1 MKPPGRLYFKDRTDG
16 ASDGCQPV
24 QYLTPEAYLARERA
38 AETKSEY
45 VDGVLVAMSG
55 ATREHV
61 LITVSVVRE
70 LSSQLRNRPCEVYA
84 QDMRVHIVES
94 GMYAYPDVVVVC
106 GPPEF
111 QDNELDV
118 LLNPTLIIEVLSP
131 STEGCDRGLKFARY
145 RRRASLKEFVAIA
158 QDRLSVERYSRQGE
172 QWVLTEATSLDEV
185 IELPSITCTLALHD
199 VYDTIEGLRADP
211 GWSPEPPR

>member
-1 MKPPGRLYFKDRTDG
+1 MER
-16 ASDGCQPV
+16 AMIAQPV
-24 QYLTPEAYLARERA
+24 QHLTPEAYLALERA

-45 VDGVLVAMSG
+45 IDGVLVAMSG

-61 LITVSVVRE
+61 LITVNVVSEIHR
-70 LSSQLRNRPCEVYA
+70 QLRGRPCEVYS
-84 QDMRVHIVES
+84 QDMRVRIVEG

-106 GPPEF
+106 GSPEF
-111 QDNELDV
+111 QDNEFDV

-131 STEGCDRGLKFARY
+131 STEGYDRGLKFARY
-145 RRRASLKEFVAIA
+145 RRRASLQEYVAIA

-172 QWVLTEATSLDEV
+172 HWVLTEATSLDDV
-185 IELPSITCTLALHD
+185 IELPSITCSLALRD
-199 VYDTIEGLRADP
+199 VYDKIEGLREDP